1 MKILLVE
8 DEKALATIIKEILV
22 KQNYLVDVV
31 FDGEDGYYYGR
42 SEHYDLIL
50 LDVMLPKIDGLTVLS
65 KLRQEQV
72 QTPIIML
79 TSKGEIDDKVQGL
92 EAGADD
98 YITKPF
104 DIKELLARIS
114 SALRRKQH
122 PFSEHNS
129 FGDLMLNKDNLTI
142 TSAGGSFTLSVKE
155 FQILEMLVVNQNI
168 TTTRD
173 IMIEKIWGYDFEG
186 ESNVVDVYISVIRK
200 KLKSIGSK
208 ERIKSVRSLGYKMEH
223 GND

>member
-79 TSKGEIDDKVQGL
+79 TPKGEIDDKVQGL

-98 YITKPF
+98 YI
-104 DIKELLARIS
+104 
-114 SALRRKQH
+114 
-122 PFSEHNS
+122 
-129 FGDLMLNKDNLTI
+129 
-142 TSAGGSFTLSVKE
+142 
-155 FQILEMLVVNQNI
+155 
-168 TTTRD
+168 
-173 IMIEKIWGYDFEG
+173 
-186 ESNVVDVYISVIRK
+186 
-200 KLKSIGSK
+200 
-208 ERIKSVRSLGYKMEH
+208 
-223 GND
+223 